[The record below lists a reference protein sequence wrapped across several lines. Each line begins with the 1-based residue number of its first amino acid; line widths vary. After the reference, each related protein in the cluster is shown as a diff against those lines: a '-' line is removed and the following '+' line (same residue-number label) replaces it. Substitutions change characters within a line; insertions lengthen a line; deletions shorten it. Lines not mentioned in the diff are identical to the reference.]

1 MIEYEEAD
9 ALVRPRE
16 SEVGGRRIA
25 AHAVP
30 YSGEVGGTPFRFD
43 PLERRLAERRPSG
56 RVAVG
61 PADPAA
67 WERAFARCPAGP
79 VLVGPA
85 SPVEEIRGAHV
96 AAAEG
101 AARSGRAVYLLDP
114 VGLPSSS
121 PQRAFVALFAWTPDP
136 GAGGEEALDS
146 MFERAFE
153 KALEAGIPAGGLFP
167 IVPGWT
173 DEPELLE
180 KYLSRLSAA
189 GAVFAAPVPV
199 SDDGDARRILVEARA
214 RFEPAAADRFFE
226 KIHHSDWPASIKEG
240 LRLFRTQAARLGL
253 AVLPR
258 RPVGAGE
265 PPDNSAAAARLEERA
280 QELEEDEHRA
290 ALLHAA
296 ARWIDESGRDLAP
309 VVREGNFAK
318 VFPFGALT
326 AEAEA
331 AFRAVRTR

>member
-9 ALVRPRE
+9 TAVVRPRE

-30 YSGEVGGTPFRFD
+30 YSGEAGGPPYRFD
-43 PLERRLAERRPSG
+43 PLERRVVERRTSG

-61 PADPAA
+61 PADTAEWA
-67 WERAFARCPAGP
+67 RAVARCPAGP
-79 VLVGPA
+79 ILVGPA
-85 SPVEEIRGAHV
+85 SPVEEIRGAYL

-101 AARSGRAVYLLDP
+101 AASAGRPVYLLDP
-114 VGLPSSS
+114 IAFPSAPS
-121 PQRAFVALFAWTPDP
+121 RAFVALFAWAP
-136 GAGGEEALDS
+136 GAGARDDTALRS
-146 MFERAFE
+146 
-153 KALEAGIPAGGLFP
+153 ALEAAIPAGGLLP

-173 DEPELLE
+173 DEPGLLGEYLEL
-180 KYLSRLSAA
+180 LSAA
-189 GAVFAAPVPV
+189 GARFAAPISV
-199 SDDGDARRILVEARA
+199 SGDGDSRRVLVEARA
-214 RFEPAAADRFFE
+214 RFDPGSADRFFE
-226 KIHHSDWPASIKEG
+226 TIHHCDWPAALREG
-240 LRLFRTQAARLGL
+240 LRRFRAEAARRGL
-253 AVLPR
+253 ATLPP
-258 RPVGAGE
+258 RPLGAGE
-265 PPDNSAAAARLEERA
+265 PPGNSAAAARLEERA

-318 VFPFGALT
+318 VFPFGALA

-331 AFRAVRTR
+331 AFRAPRTT

>member
-9 ALVRPRE
+9 AALVRPRE

-30 YSGEVGGTPFRFD
+30 YSGEAGGAPYRFD
-43 PLERRLAERRPSG
+43 PLERRFVGRRTSG

-61 PADPAA
+61 PPDPVA
-67 WERAFARCPAGP
+67 WRRAFARCPAGP

-85 SPVEEIRGAHV
+85 SPVEEIRGAYL

-101 AARSGRAVYLLDP
+101 AAKAGRAVYLLDP
-114 VGLPSSS
+114 GGLPSA
-121 PQRAFVALFAWTPDP
+121 PARAFVALFAWAP
-136 GAGGEEALDS
+136 GAGAREDGALAS
-146 MFERAFE
+146 S
-153 KALEAGIPAGGLFP
+153 LEAGIPAGGLLP

-173 DEPELLE
+173 DEAEFFE
-180 KYLSRLSAA
+180 AYLARLSAA
-189 GAVFAAPVPV
+189 GARFAAAVPV
-199 SDDGDARRILVEARA
+199 SGDGDGRRILVEARA
-214 RFEPAAADRFFE
+214 RFDPGAADRFFE
-226 KIHHSDWPASIKEG
+226 RVHHCDWSVSLREG
-240 LRLFRTQAARLGL
+240 LRRFRAEAARSGL
-253 AVLPR
+253 ATLPP
-258 RPVGAGE
+258 RPLGAGE
-265 PPDNSAAAARLEERA
+265 PPANSAAAARLEERA

-318 VFPFGALT
+318 VFPFGALA

-331 AFRAVRTR
+331 AFRAPRTT